1 MEGVNMKGTVV
12 SSWIKTSY
20 KLYGDSLTDEALR
33 HASMEVGKI
42 YKPSEDIEDNKP
54 NLFVDYI
61 SKAKGRKSIEVW
73 TELGEDN
80 VGTFYEL
87 YPSFF
92 EHDNMYN
99 FLRSMFDVH
108 VVVTQKIPGANPPIL
123 GITPVSRFE
132 AEMTYESKRGMF
144 GYFHGLLKGTA
155 KHFNEKVE
163 ITILEQ
169 SEGYTKIKL
178 KFPNEIY
185 YKKQFKWNKLLSL
198 GFIKSIAGK
207 VALFSGLLTALTY
220 GVLSQFID
228 GAPLMG
234 AVVVVGIAGPYIA
247 STLLMLPMTSIIN
260 HMDQLKNRNYG
271 TENDILTG
279 DEFERINESIKDIKK
294 VVSADFVGF
303 KGITDELSDFSQKF
317 AVAAGEMDDTAGEI
331 TGVVDQ
337 LAITATSQATETE
350 SAASILHDNM
360 RSLNGI
366 VEQENDSKEKLE
378 TTVVNLNDSY
388 QDLNGIC
395 GNLTGILKEFLQVR
409 ENSVELQ
416 AMANSVTTIVDT
428 VEAISTQTNLL
439 ALNASIEAA
448 RAGESG
454 RGFAV
459 VAEEIRQLSEQTQ
472 GAVNSINDSLK
483 SFVVEIDE
491 LGSQIGHQYDV
502 LEKENDQ
509 LTIVADKNYSAVQEI
524 NTVSDSI
531 IEMVDQLNK
540 ETDSI
545 NKVAQ
550 NVESLAAIAEEN
562 SASSQEVSAFVTTF
576 STELSKIIKDLRE
589 FDNMATAYK
598 VDLKRYQI

>member
-1 MEGVNMKGTVV
+1 MEGGSMKGTVV
-12 SSWIKTSY
+12 SSWVKTSY
-20 KLYGDSLTDEALR
+20 KLYGNSLTEEALK
-33 HASMEVGKI
+33 HASMVVGKI
-42 YKPSEDIEDNKP
+42 YKPSEDIEDIKP
-54 NLFVDYI
+54 NQFVDYI
-61 SKAKGRKSIEVW
+61 AKAKGKKSNEIW
-73 TELGEDN
+73 NELGEDN

-92 EHDNMYN
+92 EHENMYN

-108 VVVTQKIPGANPPIL
+108 VVVTQKIPGANPPLL

-169 SEGYTKIKL
+169 SAGYTKLKL
-178 KFPNEIY
+178 KFPKEIY
-185 YKKQFKWNKLLSL
+185 YKKQFKWNTILGL

-207 VALFSGLLTALTY
+207 VAVFSGLLTALTY
-220 GVLSQFID
+220 GLLSQFME
-228 GAPLMG
+228 GAPLLG
-234 AVVVVGIAGPYIA
+234 VVVVLGIAGPYI
-247 STLLMLPMTSIIN
+247 STTLLMLPMTSIIN

-279 DEFERINESIKDIKK
+279 DEFERLNESIKEIKK

-303 KGITDELSDFSQKF
+303 KGITDELSDFSKKF
-317 AVAAGEMDDTAGEI
+317 AVAAGEMDDTSSEI
-331 TGVVDQ
+331 ADVVDQ
-337 LAITATSQATETE
+337 LAITATSQAVETE

-360 RSLNGI
+360 SSLNGI
-366 VEQENDSKEKLE
+366 VEQENKSKDKLGS
-378 TTVVNLNDSY
+378 TVVNLNDSY
-388 QDLNGIC
+388 EDLNGIC
-395 GNLTGILKEFLQVR
+395 GNLTGILKEFMQVR
-409 ENSVELQ
+409 ENSAELQ
-416 AMANSVTTIVDT
+416 AMANGVTTIVDT

-483 SFVVEIDE
+483 SFVVKIDA

-524 NTVSDSI
+524 NTVSDNI

-540 ETDSI
+540 ETNLI

-562 SASSQEVSAFVTTF
+562 SASSQEVSASVTTF
-576 STELSKIIKDLRE
+576 GNELSKIIKDLHE

>member
-1 MEGVNMKGTVV
+1 MKGTVV
-12 SSWIKTSY
+12 SAWIKTSY
-20 KLYGDSLTDEALR
+20 KIYGKELTEEALN
-33 HASMEVGKI
+33 HAGMGVGKM
-42 YKPSEDIEDNKP
+42 YKPSEDIEDIKP
-54 NLFVDYI
+54 NQFVDYI
-61 SKAKGRKSIEVW
+61 AKSKNKKSDDVW
-73 TELGEDN
+73 NELGEDN

-108 VVVTQKIPGANPPIL
+108 VVVTQKIPGAKPPIL

-144 GYFHGLLKGTA
+144 GYFHGLLKGAA

-185 YKKQFKWNKLLSL
+185 YKKKFKWNTILGL
-198 GFIKSIAGK
+198 GFIKTISGKIA
-207 VALFSGLLTALTY
+207 LSSGLLTGVTY

-228 GAPLMG
+228 GTPLLG
-234 AVVVVGIAGPYIA
+234 AVVVVGIAGPFIT
-247 STLLMLPMTSIIN
+247 SSMLMLPMTSIEN
-260 HMDQLKNRNYG
+260 HLKQLNNRNYG

-279 DEFERINESIKDIKK
+279 DEFERLNEEIKEIKK

-303 KGITDELSDFSQKF
+303 KGITDELADYSKKF
-317 AVAAGEMDDTAGEI
+317 ALAAGEMDDTAGEI
-331 TGVVDQ
+331 SGVVDQ
-337 LAITATSQATETE
+337 LAITATSQAQETE
-350 SAASILHDNM
+350 AAASILHDNM

-366 VEQENDSKEKLE
+366 VEQENESKEKLE
-378 TTVVNLNDSY
+378 FTVESLNESY
-388 QDLNGIC
+388 QDLNSIC
-395 GNLTGILKEFLQVR
+395 GNLNDMLKQFMKVR

-416 AMANSVTTIVDT
+416 EMAKSVTTIVDT

-472 GAVNSINDSLK
+472 DAVNSINDSLK
-483 SFVVEIDE
+483 QFVDEIDV
-491 LGSQIGHQYDV
+491 LGGQIGEQYDV
-502 LEKENDQ
+502 LEKENEQ
-509 LTIVADKNYSAVQEI
+509 LNVVADKNYTAVKEI
-524 NTVSDSI
+524 NTVSDNI
-531 IEMVDQLNK
+531 IEMVAQLNK

-576 STELSKIIKDLRE
+576 STELSKIIKDLHE
-589 FDNMATAYK
+589 FDKMATAYK
-598 VDLKRYQI
+598 DDLRRYQI